1 MRFVIVV
8 ILCLFAVVSCS
19 RQNVE
24 SKEVVHDTVA
34 VDVSTPITEDSVA
47 MNETHGYNKAGYD
60 TVIRRYDNEIV
71 AYIKDTFL
79 IKNGNNRVYNWKE
92 IDEMAR
98 SLNDWNYSDNAV
110 YITDGIEW
118 EDDSGCDGDTM
129 HISRNGIKIATFSN
143 DRCGDMSSCM
153 SEYYYYNGKVGYKRI
168 VNEGFG
174 GGCSHTYIEE
184 SKYSKDGESI
194 YEYICKE
201 SENPVNDSILV
212 DGWIETTTVYE
223 SVLKMEGKTVEVRN
237 SNDSDTLYYTFTGPD
252 TETMSKTYTDNDDD
266 DLPDMAG
273 EALSH
278 CRSVLKY

>member
-1 MRFVIVV
+1 MRFAI
-8 ILCLFAVVSCS
+8 IAISCLFAAVSCS

-24 SKEVVHDTVA
+24 SKEVEHDTMA
-34 VDVSTPITEDSVA
+34 VGVSTSITEDPVV
-47 MNETHGYNKAGYD
+47 MKVTHEYNKVGRD
-60 TVIRRYDNEIV
+60 TVFRRYDNEIV

-79 IKNGNNRVYNWKE
+79 IKNGDCRTYNWKE

-98 SLNDWNYSDNAV
+98 SLNDWDYSDNAV
-110 YITDGIEW
+110 YITDEIAW

-129 HISRNGIKIATFSN
+129 HISRNGIKIATCSS
-143 DRCGDMSSCM
+143 DRCGDMSSWM
-153 SEYYYYNGKVGYKRI
+153 SEYYYDNGKVGYKRI

-184 SKYSKDGESI
+184 SKYSKNGESI
-194 YEYICKE
+194 YEYTCTE

-212 DGWIETTTVYE
+212 DGWIETTTAYE
-223 SVLKMEGKTVEVRN
+223 SILKRDGKMVEVRH
-237 SNDSDTLYYTFTGPD
+237 SNDSDTLYYTFIGPD
-252 TETMSKTYTDNDDD
+252 SETISKIYTDNDDD

-278 CRSVLKY
+278 CSSVLKH